1 MIVSWSRQIYYTAT
15 NCISYTLTNSAC
27 LITVVLWIYI
37 DGLIGWW
44 SAGHWSGNVLAN
56 YFQLNH
62 IIFSIAA
69 LTALISG
76 LTAVFQSDIKKLV
89 AYSTTSQL
97 GYICLGCGLGNY
109 SAAVFHLFT
118 HAFFK
123 GLLFLSSGV
132 VIHSIDGVL
141 KTYRLGGLNKL
152 LSIGHGLMV
161 SGSLALVGLPFLAGF
176 YSKELIIICTSGSS
190 RCPYYFY
197 YP

>member
-1 MIVSWSRQIYYTAT
+1 MNIYRRAYRR
-15 NCISYTLTNSAC
+15 
-27 LITVVLWIYI
+27 
-37 DGLIGWW
+37 W

-62 IIFSIAA
+62 IIFSIGA

-176 YSKELIIICTSGSS
+176 YSKELIIICTFSTYLWSDQFLG
-190 RCPYYFY
+190 YIINTGHGLTVL
-197 YP
+197 

>member
-1 MIVSWSRQIYYTAT
+1 MNIYRRA
-15 NCISYTLTNSAC
+15 NRR
-27 LITVVLWIYI
+27 
-37 DGLIGWW
+37 W

-62 IIFSIAA
+62 IIFSAGA

-161 SGSLALVGLPFLAGF
+161 SGSLALVGLPFLAITGSNTNLNSTGF
-176 YSKELIIICTSGSS
+176 YARIYG
-190 RCPYYFY
+190 
-197 YP
+197 

>member
-1 MIVSWSRQIYYTAT
+1 MIR
-15 NCISYTLTNSAC
+15 
-27 LITVVLWIYI
+27 
-37 DGLIGWW
+37 
-44 SAGHWSGNVLAN
+44 
-56 YFQLNH
+56 LNR
-62 IIFSIAA
+62 IIFSIGSP
-69 LTALISG
+69 TALISG

-190 RCPYYFY
+190 RWPYYFCPWLTY
-197 YP
+197 WRIGLDL

>member
-1 MIVSWSRQIYYTAT
+1 MIVRCDDCSNSRECIITRRYTRHRGHVST
-15 NCISYTLTNSAC
+15 IKIGQCSSQLFSVKSHNILDSCSHCTDQWTNSR
-27 LITVVLWIYI
+27 VS
-37 DGLIGWW
+37 IG
-44 SAGHWSGNVLAN
+44 
-56 YFQLNH
+56 YQE
-62 IIFSIAA
+62 
-69 LTALISG
+69 ISG
-76 LTAVFQSDIKKLV
+76 IFYNESARIYLS
-89 AYSTTSQL
+89 
-97 GYICLGCGLGNY
+97 GCGLGNY

-176 YSKELIIICTSGSS
+176 YSKELIIICSFST
-190 RCPYYFY
+190 YL
-197 YP
+197 

>member
-1 MIVSWSRQIYYTAT
+1 MFINLPNFQPHWCFDRCIQVCLLQFMPQTCNHAAAT
-15 NCISYTLTNSAC
+15 SNESHPGTIRT
-27 LITVVLWIYI
+27 I
-37 DGLIGWW
+37 
-44 SAGHWSGNVLAN
+44 VLAN
-56 YFQLNH
+56 C
-62 IIFSIAA
+62 
-69 LTALISG
+69 SG
-76 LTAVFQSDIKKLV
+76 LAAVFQSDIKKLV

-176 YSKELIIICTSGSS
+176 YSKELIIICTFSI
-190 RCPYYFY
+190 YL
-197 YP
+197 

>member
-1 MIVSWSRQIYYTAT
+1 MTTPTPVSALLHAATLVTAGMF
-15 NCISYTLTNSAC
+15 L
-27 LITVVLWIYI
+27 LLR
-37 DGLIGWW
+37 
-44 SAGHWSGNVLAN
+44 SGNVLAN

-118 HAFFK
+118 HAF
-123 GLLFLSSGV
+123 
-132 VIHSIDGVL
+132 
-141 KTYRLGGLNKL
+141 
-152 LSIGHGLMV
+152 
-161 SGSLALVGLPFLAGF
+161 
-176 YSKELIIICTSGSS
+176 
-190 RCPYYFY
+190 
-197 YP
+197 